1 MNDIETLLKTITG
14 EMQKSM
20 TSKSV
25 VGDPITIQDT
35 TLIPLI
41 SIGMGFGAGV
51 GAGKS
56 RDQGEGS
63 GGGGGLG
70 IKPVA
75 VLIIDKSGV
84 KVEMLK
90 EVRTSAVEKLV
101 EAVPKIAEAL
111 PSMKEKQDK
120 EKES

>member
-1 MNDIETLLKTITG
+1 MGDVETLLKTITG

-25 VGDPITIQDT
+25 VGDPITVQDT

-51 GAGKS
+51 GAGKG
-56 RDQGEGS
+56 REEGEGS

-75 VLIIDKSGV
+75 VVVIDKSGV
-84 KVEMLK
+84 KVELLK
-90 EVRTSAVEKLV
+90 EVRPSAIEKLA
-101 EAVPKIAEAL
+101 EAAPKIAEAI
-111 PSMKEKQDK
+111 PKIKEKQSA